1 MSIFYAVWMTRI
13 AVSWRMIRRSW
24 PRQRTGRRRFGTG
37 PEDRQKLTAKSVR
50 PPGAEQ
56 GCGGRSKLGNG
67 RRKLRRFHRFD
78 FFTGLIFFT
87 AVKPQDRSLFMLRKS
102 IVVNRPQGLE
112 ARPIAEL
119 VQVASRYE
127 SRVYLEHGTRRV
139 NAKSIMGMMSL
150 QASAGET
157 VDVTVEGT
165 DEVTAMKEI
174 EAFLCNGKLNVC
186 AV

>member
-1 MSIFYAVWMTRI
+1 
-13 AVSWRMIRRSW
+13 
-24 PRQRTGRRRFGTG
+24 
-37 PEDRQKLTAKSVR
+37 
-50 PPGAEQ
+50 
-56 GCGGRSKLGNG
+56 
-67 RRKLRRFHRFD
+67 
-78 FFTGLIFFT
+78 
-87 AVKPQDRSLFMLRKS
+87 MLRKS

-150 QASAGET
+150 QASAGEK